1 MPQSRKRE
9 GRMSRMADFTSKDY
23 TSDDF
28 RKEEHLFS
36 RFYSDEISSAPG
48 ITWCTEYF
56 YRTPS

>member
-1 MPQSRKRE
+1 
-9 GRMSRMADFTSKDY
+9 MADFTSKDY